1 MTTTRWWFYIEKLYG
16 YKHMLSYAYKRPV
29 FMSFNQKDYIDNYN
43 KQTYKMFP
51 FRVRKDDKLVIDKLA
66 SVPNLNKYI
75 YSLIDNDINPSVL
88 TIKQI
93 KERILPILAK
103 HNIHEVYLYGS
114 YARGEAKNT
123 SDVDIYCEAGDIKT
137 FIDQGFLE
145 EELEESLGK
154 KVDILFIG
162 TSLNDFFKE
171 QLEEDKIKLC

>member
-1 MTTTRWWFYIEKLYG
+1 
-16 YKHMLSYAYKRPV
+16 
-29 FMSFNQKDYIDNYN
+29 MSFNQKEYVDNYN
-43 KQTYKMFP
+43 KQTYKLFP
-51 FRVRKDDKLVIDKLA
+51 FRVRKDDTSVMKKLA

-93 KERILPILAK
+93 KDRILPILAK
-103 HNIHEVYLYGS
+103 HNIFEGYLFGS

-123 SDVDIYCEAGDIKT
+123 SDVDIYCESGDIKT

-145 EELEESLGK
+145 EELEETLGK

-162 TSLNDFFKE
+162 TRLNDFFKE
-171 QLEEDKIKLC
+171 QLEADKIKLC

>member
-1 MTTTRWWFYIEKLYG
+1 
-16 YKHMLSYAYKRPV
+16 
-29 FMSFNQKDYIDNYN
+29 MSFNQKDYIDNYN

-88 TIKQI
+88 TIKQM

>member
-1 MTTTRWWFYIEKLYG
+1 
-16 YKHMLSYAYKRPV
+16 
-29 FMSFNQKDYIDNYN
+29 MSFNQKEYVGNYN

-51 FRVRKDDKLVIDKLA
+51 FRVRKDDASVMEKLT

-75 YSLIDNDINPSVL
+75 HSLIDNDINPGVL

-93 KERILPILAK
+93 KDRILPILAK
-103 HNIHEVYLYGS
+103 HDIHEVYLYGS

-145 EELEESLGK
+145 EELEEALGK

-162 TSLNDFFKE
+162 TRLNDYFKE
-171 QLEEDKIKLC
+171 QLEGDKIRLC

>member
-1 MTTTRWWFYIEKLYG
+1 
-16 YKHMLSYAYKRPV
+16 
-29 FMSFNQKDYIDNYN
+29 MSFDQKKYVDDYN

-51 FRVRKDDKLVIDKLA
+51 FRVRKDDSVVIDKLS
-66 SVPNLNKYI
+66 SVNNLNKYI
-75 YSLIDNDINPSVL
+75 YSLIKNDINPNVL

-103 HNIHEVYLYGS
+103 HNINEVYLFGS
-114 YARGEAKNT
+114 YARGEAKAT

-145 EELEESLGK
+145 EELENSLGK

-162 TSLNDFFKE
+162 TKVSDFIKE
-171 QLEEDKIKLC
+171 HLEVDKIKLC